1 MRESLDSFTPR
12 LSCLQTKS
20 TEVVVLNKRRI
31 AVVISY
37 LKTQHQRKRFESAM
51 QAMDMTMNFNRH
63 PVHNYRTNFCHEEGN
78 DHVPYG
84 YGYRTA
90 DDIEERLGINDG

>member
-1 MRESLDSFTPR
+1 
-12 LSCLQTKS
+12 
-20 TEVVVLNKRRI
+20 
-31 AVVISY
+31 
-37 LKTQHQRKRFESAM
+37 M

-63 PVHNYRTNFCHEEGN
+63 PVYNYRTNFCHEEGN

>member
-1 MRESLDSFTPR
+1 MRESPDSFTLR

-20 TEVVVLNKRRI
+20 TEVAILNKRRI

-37 LKTQHQRKRFESAM
+37 LKTQQQIKRFESAM

-63 PVHNYRTNFCHEEGN
+63 PVHNYRTNFCHEEGH
-78 DHVPYG
+78 DHVPYW

-90 DDIEERLGINDG
+90 DDIEGRLGSNDG